1 MSKLRSL
8 IAKIRNQVIYLSQDQ
23 NSRGVWDNFPF
34 YNSMTYVAIEFFS
47 LDELR
52 EGSKALHD
60 VLELDLPKMKKAK
73 PEHVS
78 PTSSHICDRCGR
90 DLYASPD
97 KDV

>member
-1 MSKLRSL
+1 
-8 IAKIRNQVIYLSQDQ
+8 
-23 NSRGVWDNFPF
+23 
-34 YNSMTYVAIEFFS
+34 MTYVAIEFFS

-60 VLELDLPKMKKAK
+60 VLELDLPKMQKAK

>member
-1 MSKLRSL
+1 LPKLETKL
-8 IAKIRNQVIYLSQDQ
+8 FICHKTKIQVGYGTI
-23 NSRGVWDNFPF
+23 FFF

-60 VLELDLPKMKKAK
+60 VLELDLPKMQKAK